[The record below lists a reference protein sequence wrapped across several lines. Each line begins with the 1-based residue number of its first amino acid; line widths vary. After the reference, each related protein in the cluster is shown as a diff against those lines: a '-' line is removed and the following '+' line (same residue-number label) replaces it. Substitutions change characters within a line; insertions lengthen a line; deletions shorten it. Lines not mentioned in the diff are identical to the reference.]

1 MEKEI
6 YSLPLRDLIAR
17 YPVCR
22 DFLKSYR
29 LEELDPDCTLPDAI
43 EQSMPESLEELG
55 LNSLDVADLL
65 LELIRGSETDAM
77 DDLKC
82 IEIVGGTDKN
92 GIPEDKTISIHAG
105 EVISIVGPTGSGKSQ
120 LLSDIECAARR
131 DTPSGRTVKFDGME
145 LPDEKRFSLG
155 NRLVAQLTQNMNFV
169 IDISVEDFLRMHA
182 QSRMM
187 GESSE
192 LIDQCFATANA
203 LSGEPFRRDT
213 KVTRLSGGQAR
224 ALMIADAAC
233 ISPSPILLIDEIEN
247 AGIDRIN
254 AVRLLSGKDKI
265 VLLATHDPLLALSAA
280 KRIALCN
287 GGIRSVL
294 ERSEK
299 EQEKLEQLIEMDKV
313 QNCLREVMR
322 RGERME

>member
-6 YSLPLRDLIAR
+6 YSLPLRDLIVR

-29 LEELDPDCTLPDAI
+29 LEELNQDFTLPAAI
-43 EQSMPESLEELG
+43 DQRMPESLEELG
-55 LNSLDVADLL
+55 LNSMDVADLL
-65 LELIRGSETDAM
+65 SELILCSETDTM

-92 GIPEDKTISIHAG
+92 GVPEDKTISIHVG

-120 LLSDIECAARR
+120 LLADIECAARR

-169 IDISVEDFLRMHA
+169 IDVSVEDFLRMHA

-187 GESSE
+187 GESSD
-192 LIDQCFATANA
+192 LISQCFDTANA

-233 ISPSPILLIDEIEN
+233 ISPSPVLLIDEIEN

-265 VLLATHDPLLALSAA
+265 VLLATHDPLLALSAT
-280 KRIALCN
+280 KRITLCN

-294 ERSEK
+294 ERSEEERK
-299 EQEKLEQLIEMDKV
+299 NLKQLIEMEEL
-313 QNCLREVMR
+313 QNHLRKVMR